1 MRCVPGS
8 IRTVLF
14 ERAGKMSS
22 ANSMATLPAVIM
34 FFDGT
39 MPDKDTIKT
48 QFAAGAGRQLGL
60 YNVLN
65 PKSANYMGGVGWM
78 FGWNRALS
86 PKIDEI
92 DLVLSYAGDVVSRTQ
107 TGTGTESDPL
117 MTRQARIH
125 RAGTPTWFAIA
136 LYGANAANLNTDA
149 IPVGNNTSQIYF
161 AAVGS
166 VGNEDSTAD
175 LKLVGGT
182 LALTQSNPIDLS
194 KAPVISNLKLRL
206 R

>member
-14 ERAGKMSS
+14 ERATRLSGT
-22 ANSMATLPAVIM
+22 SMAALPAVIM
-34 FFDGT
+34 FFDGV

-48 QFAAGAGRQLGL
+48 QFAAGVGRQLGL

-65 PKSANYMGGVGWM
+65 PKSANYMGGVGWLY
-78 FGWNRALS
+78 GWNRVLS
-86 PKIDEI
+86 PNIDEI
-92 DLVLSYAGDVVSRTQ
+92 ELALSYAGDYSSRNQ
-107 TGTGTESDPL
+107 TGTGAETDPL

-136 LYGANAANLNTDA
+136 LYSTGVANLNSDA
-149 IPVGNNTSQIYF
+149 IPVGNNTSQLYF
-161 AAVGS
+161 AAVGT

-182 LALTQSNPIDLS
+182 LALTQGSPIDLS

>member
-14 ERAGKMSS
+14 ERATRLSGT
-22 ANSMATLPAVIM
+22 SMAALPAVIM
-34 FFDGT
+34 FFDGV

-48 QFAAGAGRQLGL
+48 QFAAGVGRQLGL

-78 FGWNRALS
+78 YGWNRVLS
-86 PKIDEI
+86 PNIDEI
-92 DLVLSYAGDVVSRTQ
+92 ELALSYAGDYSSRNQ
-107 TGTGTESDPL
+107 TGTGAETDPL

-136 LYGANAANLNTDA
+136 LYSSGVANLNSDA
-149 IPVGNNTSQIYF
+149 IPVGNNTSQLYF
-161 AAVGS
+161 AAVGT

-182 LALTQSNPIDLS
+182 LAVTQGSPIDLS

>member
-14 ERAGKMSS
+14 ERATRLSGT
-22 ANSMATLPAVIM
+22 SMAALPAVIM
-34 FFDGT
+34 FFDGV

-48 QFAAGAGRQLGL
+48 QFAAGVGRQLGL

-78 FGWNRALS
+78 YGWNRVLS
-86 PKIDEI
+86 PNIDEI
-92 DLVLSYAGDVVSRTQ
+92 ELALSYAGDYSSRNQ
-107 TGTGTESDPL
+107 TGTGAETDPL

-136 LYGANAANLNTDA
+136 LYSTGVANLNTDT
-149 IPVGNNTSQIYF
+149 IPVGNNTSQLYF
-161 AAVGS
+161 AAVGT

-182 LALTQSNPIDLS
+182 LALTQGSPIDLS